1 MDVGRLVMAT
11 HGADIEGFLALLNE
25 VMWGANYTY
34 GPEYAVYGKWVGHG
48 MVDYMAKVHILSY
61 LCDSGEEVEHDA
73 WEKGTSIDM
82 AI

>member
-1 MDVGRLVMAT
+1 MDAGCLVMAT

-25 VMWGANYTY
+25 VMWEANYTY
-34 GPEYAVYGKWVGHG
+34 CLEYAVYGKGVGHG
-48 MVDYMAKVHILSY
+48 MVEYMAKVHILSH
-61 LCDSGEEVEHDA
+61 LCDLGEEVERDA